1 MRTGSGGFSMKWQIS
16 DITAR
21 ADALYAERAQ
31 IENVRASVELLER
44 VAPNDAFEIAW
55 RLGRALFFLGQEEEQ
70 EDKARSLHARGAT
83 ACARAVRSNPLCV
96 EGHFWLGVNLAL
108 QAQTTRSLKALALAL
123 RAKRSLE
130 RAASINAAYHAAGP
144 LRVLARLKHKLPRL
158 FGGGHRRARADFAR
172 AIELAP
178 ANTVTRLYFAEM
190 LLDAGD
196 VLRARSELEAVLNAP
211 LDAAWMFETTRDRAR
226 AYRMLQRLKA
236 RMKDEGGRMK

>member
-1 MRTGSGGFSMKWQIS
+1 MKWHIS

-21 ADALYAERAQ
+21 ADALYAARAQ
-31 IENVRASVELLER
+31 VENVRASVELLEA
-44 VAPNDAFEIAW
+44 VAPHDEFEIGW
-55 RLGRALFFLGQEEEQ
+55 RLGRALFFLGQEEGRER
-70 EDKARSLHARGAT
+70 EARRLHARGAA
-83 ACARAVRSNPLCV
+83 ACALAARARPLSV

-108 QAQTTRSLKALALAL
+108 QAQTTRPLKALALAL

-130 RAASINAAYHAAGP
+130 RAARIDPAYHAAGP

-190 LLDAGD
+190 LIDAGD
-196 VLRARSELEAVLNAP
+196 IPGALSELEAILSAP
-211 LDAAWMFETTRDRAR
+211 LDTAWAFETARDHSRAR
-226 AYRMLQRLKA
+226 EMLQRLTA
-236 RMKDEGGRMK
+236 RMKAEG